1 MTAAQRVRN
10 QLNRREQM
18 KGIVTICLVAAGL
31 TITALPASAQTKLRI
46 ANWLPIQHPLFAE
59 VIKPWTDEVTKAT
72 NGRVVMD
79 VVTAP
84 LGPPAAHF
92 DFAVNGVADVTYGVH
107 NYTPGR
113 FTATLMAELP
123 FQCEKAEYL
132 SVAYWRIYEQYL
144 AKANEHRGTKLL
156 TVFTHGPGQ
165 IWVRGSDLTSMDSL
179 KGAKIRIGGGF
190 AQEAAKA
197 LGVVPIQAPVTQ
209 AYEILAG
216 GAADGIEFP
225 AESVTAFKIDKVL
238 DQGLIVHGGLYTVSF
253 FVVMNEAK
261 WNNLSKQD
269 QDAILSV
276 SGEALA
282 RNAGKVW
289 DKADAMALDTIKR
302 EGKVTLATPD
312 KDQMAAIQAALQP
325 HVASTLTQIA
335 ATGIDAATA
344 YQALQREIAAIKGG
358 H

>member
-1 MTAAQRVRN
+1 MHGLDRV
-10 QLNRREQM
+10 
-18 KGIVTICLVAAGL
+18 KGIAGACTVAL
-31 TITALPASAQTKLRI
+31 SVIITAPSASAQTRLRV
-46 ANWLPIQHPLFAE
+46 ANWLPAQHPLFAE
-59 VIKPWTDEVTKAT
+59 VIKPWTEQVTKAT

-79 VVTAP
+79 VITAP

-92 DFAVNGVADVTYGVH
+92 DFAVNGVADVTFGVH

-113 FTATLMAELP
+113 FTTTLLAELP

-132 SVAYWRIYEQYL
+132 SVAYWRIHQRYL
-144 AKANEHRGTKLL
+144 AKADQHRGTKLL

-165 IWVRGSDLTSMDSL
+165 LWVRGRSLTSMDSI

-209 AYEILAG
+209 AYEVLAG

-225 AESVTAFKIDKVL
+225 AESITAFKIDKVL
-238 DQGLIVHGGLYTVSF
+238 DQGLIVPGGLYTVSF

-261 WNNLSKQD
+261 WNSLAKED

-276 SGEALA
+276 SGESLA
-282 RNAGKVW
+282 RIAGKVW
-289 DKADAMALDTIKR
+289 DKADAAALDTIKQ
-302 EGKVTLATPD
+302 EGRITLAVPD
-312 KDQMAAIQAALQP
+312 KDQMAAIQAALEP
-325 HVASTLTQIA
+325 HVASTLKQIA
-335 ATGIDAATA
+335 AKGVDAEAG
-344 YQALQREIAAIKGG
+344 YQSLQREIAAIKDGN
-358 H
+358 